1 MKPYSVMV
9 AEDEPL
15 IKENMISKIHNAT
28 PCFKVV
34 YAASNGQ
41 DALTHMDKY
50 RPDVL
55 ITDIQ
60 MPVMDGLELI
70 EQAKKRYPDMECIIL
85 TGYNEFEYARKAMKN
100 GVQEYLLKPLKQEY
114 SIYLILTAGIVIAF
128 LGMSRLELILETAK
142 TIGSYIN
149 VKNVYLGTLLKMV
162 GITYI
167 AEFASGICKDAG
179 FSALGTQV
187 EMFGKLSILA
197 VSAPVLLALLE
208 TLQVFVG

>member
-1 MKPYSVMV
+1 MTIVQAAVLGIAVV
-9 AEDEPL
+9 AL
-15 IKENMISKIHNAT
+15 A
-28 PCFKVV
+28 
-34 YAASNGQ
+34 
-41 DALTHMDKY
+41 
-50 RPDVL
+50 
-55 ITDIQ
+55 
-60 MPVMDGLELI
+60 
-70 EQAKKRYPDMECIIL
+70 
-85 TGYNEFEYARKAMKN
+85 
-100 GVQEYLLKPLKQEY
+100 VQLKPLKQEY